1 MQKLLL
7 ISGDSAPFYRL
18 VAEALCDRFDKMLLI
33 EVSDFKKFIYSGL
46 QPDNQTEKITT
57 QQHNIGIEGATATAA
72 AALEARYGV
81 IILDHVSNK
90 SALAHYEHLITKH
103 GIEEVNVVSL
113 RMAENNA
120 DGDTPELFGKVIS
133 YEREDQY
140 LEIAD
145 LIQDLIGKGEIFISV
160 AE

>member
-1 MQKLLL
+1 LQKLLL

-46 QPDNQTEKITT
+46 QPDNQTEKIIT
-57 QQHNIGIEGATATAA
+57 QQHNIGIEGAMATAA

-81 IILDHVSNK
+81 IILDHVSNE
-90 SALAHYEHLITKH
+90 STLAHYEHLLTKH
-103 GIEEVNVVSL
+103 GIEEVNAVSL
-113 RMAENNA
+113 RATENKTE
-120 DGDTPELFGKVIS
+120 GDPQELYGKVIS

-140 LEIAD
+140 LVTAD
-145 LIQDLIGKGEIFISV
+145 LIQDLIGKGETAIPIPR
-160 AE
+160 

>member
-46 QPDNQTEKITT
+46 QPDNQTEKIIT

-72 AALEARYGV
+72 AALKARYGV
-81 IILDHVSNK
+81 IVLDHVSNA
-90 SALAHYEHLITKH
+90 STPAHYENLLTKH
-103 GIEEVNVVSL
+103 GVEEVNAVSL
-113 RMAENNA
+113 RMTKNTI
-120 DGDTPELFGKVIS
+120 DGHPPEQYGKVIS

-145 LIQDLIGKGEIFISV
+145 LIQDLIGKGETVISV
-160 AE
+160 AQ

>member
-1 MQKLLL
+1 M
-7 ISGDSAPFYRL
+7 
-18 VAEALCDRFDKMLLI
+18 
-33 EVSDFKKFIYSGL
+33 
-46 QPDNQTEKITT
+46 
-57 QQHNIGIEGATATAA
+57 
-72 AALEARYGV
+72 
-81 IILDHVSNK
+81 
-90 SALAHYEHLITKH
+90 ITKH

-145 LIQDLIGKGEIFISV
+145 LIQDLIGKGEIVISV